1 MSGASGT
8 GGGPAPGWYPDPE
21 APGSG
26 RQRWWD
32 GTTWTSNYHP
42 PAGQGSTP
50 GYAAQPYAAQGYG
63 GGYAQPV
70 KVDPWL
76 WQSIV
81 ATLLCCLPAGVVG
94 IIFAS
99 KSQSAAAVGDIVGAQ
114 QAAKTAKTWT
124 LVAVFAALLAIV
136 GYIVFIVAVGATAF
150 WA

>member
-1 MSGASGT
+1 MSGPTGSASG
-8 GGGPAPGWYPDPE
+8 PPPGWYPDPE

-32 GTTWTSNYHP
+32 GTAWTSNFHP
-42 PAGQGSTP
+42 PAGQTNAP
-50 GYAAQPYAAQGYG
+50 GYAAPGYG

-81 ATLLCCLPAGVVG
+81 ATILCCLPAGVVG
-94 IIFAS
+94 IIYAS

-114 QAAKTAKTWT
+114 RYAGTARTWT
-124 LVAVFAALLAIV
+124 LVAAGAALV
-136 GYIVFIVAVGATAF
+136 GIIAYIIFVVAVGAAAF
-150 WA
+150 GF

>member
-1 MSGASGT
+1 MSGPTGM

-32 GTTWTSNYHP
+32 GTSWTSNYHP
-42 PAGQGSTP
+42 PLGQAATP
-50 GYAAQPYAAQGYG
+50 GYAAQGY

-94 IIFAS
+94 IVFAS
-99 KSQSAAAVGDIVGAQ
+99 KSQSAAAVGDIAGAQ
-114 QAAKTAKTWT
+114 RYAGTARTWT
-124 LVAVFAALLAIV
+124 LVAVGVAVLGIV
-136 GYIVFIVAVGATAF
+136 AYIVLFVAMGATAF

>member
-1 MSGASGT
+1 MSGPTSP
-8 GGGPAPGWYPDPE
+8 GGGPPPGWYPDPE

-32 GTTWTSNYHP
+32 GATWTANYHP
-42 PAGQGSTP
+42 PAGQPAGP
-50 GYAAQPYAAQGYG
+50 GYAAQGYG

-70 KVDPWL
+70 KVDSWL

-99 KSQSAAAVGDIVGAQ
+99 KAQSAAAAGDIAGAQ

-124 LVAVFAALLAIV
+124 LVAFGFGLVAVVA
-136 GYIVFIVAVGATAF
+136 YILFIVSVGATAF
-150 WA
+150 WV

>member
-1 MSGASGT
+1 MSGPTSP
-8 GGGPAPGWYPDPE
+8 GGGPPPGWYPDPE

-32 GTTWTSNYHP
+32 GTTWTSNFHP
-42 PAGQGSTP
+42 PAGQAATP
-50 GYAAQPYAAQGYG
+50 GYAAQGYG

-70 KVDPWL
+70 QVDPWL

-99 KSQSAAAVGDIVGAQ
+99 KSQSAAAAGDLAGAQ

-124 LVAVFAALLAIV
+124 LVAVGFAVIAIAA
-136 GYIVFIVAVGATAF
+136 YIFFVVAIGATAF